1 MMVCGDRD
9 TIAMTKVHQ
18 SMKNQS
24 IKFTTRVPGN
34 PGSLEEN
41 LSITRVVKSR
51 VIWTHYLLYLK
62 PFDVIMF
69 SAPLCEQ
76 ILKVSLH

>member
-62 PFDVIMF
+62 PFDVIMTT
-69 SAPLCEQ
+69 
-76 ILKVSLH
+76 